1 MVARDLYGKKNST
14 NGGVSMD
21 IGSQGK
27 EEEKE
32 EGEGVEGE
40 EKERKDAAWVWFP
53 QITARVRVV

>member
-1 MVARDLYGKKNST
+1 MGARDLYGKKNST

-32 EGEGVEGE
+32 EGEGVAWKARKKK
-40 EKERKDAAWVWFP
+40 EKRQRGYGFDK
-53 QITARVRVV
+53 